1 MKNVLK
7 ITFFITI
14 LSGLTGCQDNK
25 TSDVNQSET
34 EEVTQVNNQ
43 ELTDDVQIF
52 KKGEQAP
59 SENFTGT
66 AWVTN
71 LVAPDSVYTTA
82 TGSVIFEAG
91 ARTNW
96 HSHPPGQLL
105 LVTEGV
111 GYHQIQGQPKETI
124 RKGDVVKCPPN
135 VSHWHGATPDSSM
148 THIYI
153 VPNTDEGVVNWG
165 EPVTDEEFS
174 N

>member
-1 MKNVLK
+1 MKNIKAQVKL
-7 ITFFITI
+7 
-14 LSGLTGCQDNK
+14 LAGVMLCLLGMAGCSTDQQTK
-25 TSDVNQSET
+25 EVSSEV
-34 EEVTQVNNQ
+34 E
-43 ELTDDVQIF
+43 IF
-52 KKGEQAP
+52 QRGEKAP
-59 SENFTGT
+59 AENFTGT

-71 LVAPDSVYTTA
+71 LVSPDSVYTTA

-111 GYHQIQGQPKETI
+111 GYHQIEGEAKQTI

-135 VSHWHGATPDSSM
+135 VAHWHGASEDSSM

-153 VPNTDEGVVNWG
+153 VPNTDEGIVNWMQA
-165 EPVTDEEFS
+165 VTDEEFS
-174 N
+174 GN